1 VRKLNADGK
10 MLFDEVLRGL
20 RVRAASW
27 EGSIDEL
34 RISWDME
41 VKREMVGRYDAFVVE
56 QVVELER

>member
-1 VRKLNADGK
+1 

-34 RISWDME
+34 RISWDIQA
-41 VKREMVGRYDAFVVE
+41 KREMVGRHDAFVVE
-56 QVVELER
+56 QVMELER